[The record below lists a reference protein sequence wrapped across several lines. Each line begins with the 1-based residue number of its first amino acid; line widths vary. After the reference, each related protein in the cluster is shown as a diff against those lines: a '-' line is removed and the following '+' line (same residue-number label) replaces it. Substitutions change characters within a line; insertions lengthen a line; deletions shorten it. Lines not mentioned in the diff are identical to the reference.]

1 MPICFA
7 NDGVPMMTPAPSA
20 STPSHAAVLEALRHA
35 RHRQVTRYRHTPV
48 FDTLV
53 ELNFIVWVRQP
64 VRLSQQVSERA
75 RLVPVPVEVAE
86 LTSAGRTV
94 LDWLAT
100 LEGTPWWESLRLR
113 PYRARGTQEHA

>member
-1 MPICFA
+1 MP
-7 NDGVPMMTPAPSA
+7 VPSYAT
-20 STPSHAAVLEALRHA
+20 VLDALRHA
-35 RHRQVTRYRHTPV
+35 RSPQVMRYRHTPV
-48 FDTLV
+48 FDALV

-64 VRLSQQVSERA
+64 VRLTQQVSERT

-86 LTSAGRTV
+86 LTSAGHIV

-100 LEGTPWWESLRLR
+100 LEGTSWWESLRVR